1 MGTVTHTCHDVV
13 PVSLS
18 SEGVRTLSGLQVCLG
33 DTDTDSSINRLL
45 SEAAFWDF
53 SYQVTLLKNCEVLD
67 GWA

>member
-1 MGTVTHTCHDVV
+1 MGTVTHTRHDVV

-33 DTDTDSSINRLL
+33 DTDADSSINHLL

-53 SYQVTLLKNCEVLD
+53 SYQVTLLKHSEVLD
-67 GWA
+67 GWS